1 MWMNKEGCAVCVYT
15 HTHTHTYTH
24 TVGYYSA
31 IIKME
36 SMPFMNSINTLINIE
51 GIMFSEVSLTEKD
64 KHYMISLL
72 SGI

>member
-1 MWMNKEGCAVCVYT
+1 MNKEGCAVCVYT

-64 KHYMISLL
+64 KYYMILL
-72 SGI
+72 IYGI